1 MRSLRLF
8 FVFFAVT
15 VFKRPVLTNTI
26 VASETSASVS
36 ARSRAMKLFRRI
48 LAALAII
55 AVILLIAVLAL
66 NLGGRR
72 ALIQARLLRIENQPT
87 IVPPPPNFK
96 PRVPPGFQ
104 TSTFATGFASPRW
117 LAVAPNGDIFV
128 ADSSANA
135 VIVLRN
141 SKDGSKAESREIF
154 ADHLNLPFG
163 IAFHDDFVYIANTN
177 EVVRFRYDP
186 ATSKRLSGAE
196 HILDLP
202 GGGYHQHWT
211 RSLAFSPDGK
221 QLFVSIGSR
230 SNIAIESDPRRA
242 AILVA
247 DADGTNS
254 QIYASGL
261 RNAVGIAFNPES
273 NELWSAVNERDDIG
287 DDVPSDYF
295 THIIEGGFYGWPY
308 VYEGGHLDDR
318 VTQRPDLAA
327 KTIAP
332 DMRLGAHVA
341 PLQFAFYEGKQF
353 PSTYWHGAFIAEHG
367 SWNRR
372 IRSGYQVVFVPFENG
387 RPAGKPITFFS
398 GFVPDPA
405 GKNVYGRMVGVAIA
419 KDGSLLISDDG
430 TNVIWRVSYQPQ

>member
-1 MRSLRLF
+1 
-8 FVFFAVT
+8 
-15 VFKRPVLTNTI
+15 
-26 VASETSASVS
+26 
-36 ARSRAMKLFRRI
+36 MKLLRRTLSVLAV
-48 LAALAII
+48 LAAI
-55 AVILLIAVLAL
+55 ALIAVLAL
-66 NLGGRR
+66 NLGGWR
-72 ALIQARLLRIENQPT
+72 ALIQARLLRTDNQP
-87 IVPPPPNFK
+87 IVVSPPPNFK
-96 PRVPPGFQ
+96 PQVPPGFQ
-104 TSTFATGFASPRW
+104 VSIFATGFTSPRW
-117 LAVAPNGDIFV
+117 LAVAPNGDVFV
-128 ADSSANA
+128 ADSAANE

-141 SKDGSKAESREIF
+141 RNGGDKAESREIF

-186 ATSKRLSGAE
+186 VTSKRLSGAE

-221 QLFVSIGSR
+221 QLFVSVGSR
-230 SNIAIESDPRRA
+230 SNVAIESDPRRA

-247 DADGTNS
+247 DADGKNS
-254 QIYASGL
+254 RIYASGL

-287 DDVPSDYF
+287 DDVPWDYF
-295 THIIEGGFYGWPY
+295 TRVIDGAFYGWPY
-308 VYEGGHLDDR
+308 VYEGGHVDNR

-327 KTIAP
+327 KTTAP
-332 DMRLGAHVA
+332 DIPLRAHVA

-353 PSTYWHGAFIAEHG
+353 ASSYWHGAFIAEHG

-372 IRSGYQVVFVPFENG
+372 TRNGYQVVFVPFQNG
-387 RPAGKPITFFS
+387 HPIGKPTAFFS

-405 GKNVYGRMVGVAIA
+405 GKNVYGRMVGIAIA

-430 TNVIWRVSYQPQ
+430 GNVIWRVSYQPQ

>member
-1 MRSLRLF
+1 MFSGGSSFLSQGLNKQTAQCPSFFARSIHPKCSKRLAGKVFMVSGSNLKLIVIFLHSRRVLPIRIKQRSF

-186 ATSKRLSGAE
+186 ATSKR
-196 HILDLP
+196 
-202 GGGYHQHWT
+202 
-211 RSLAFSPDGK
+211 
-221 QLFVSIGSR
+221 
-230 SNIAIESDPRRA
+230 
-242 AILVA
+242 
-247 DADGTNS
+247 
-254 QIYASGL
+254 
-261 RNAVGIAFNPES
+261 
-273 NELWSAVNERDDIG
+273 
-287 DDVPSDYF
+287 
-295 THIIEGGFYGWPY
+295 
-308 VYEGGHLDDR
+308 
-318 VTQRPDLAA
+318 
-327 KTIAP
+327 
-332 DMRLGAHVA
+332 
-341 PLQFAFYEGKQF
+341 
-353 PSTYWHGAFIAEHG
+353 
-367 SWNRR
+367 
-372 IRSGYQVVFVPFENG
+372 
-387 RPAGKPITFFS
+387 
-398 GFVPDPA
+398 
-405 GKNVYGRMVGVAIA
+405 
-419 KDGSLLISDDG
+419 
-430 TNVIWRVSYQPQ
+430 